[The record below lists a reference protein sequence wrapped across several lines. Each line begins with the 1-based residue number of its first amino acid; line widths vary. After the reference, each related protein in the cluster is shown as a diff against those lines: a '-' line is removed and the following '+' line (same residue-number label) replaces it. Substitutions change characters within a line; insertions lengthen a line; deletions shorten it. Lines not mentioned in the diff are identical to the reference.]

1 MILGR
6 TREDKVW
13 RLNKSTYLNMDCAV
27 LEKVLEAATEA
38 STAEVEGLIVE
49 GLEVK
54 KSSLPSSDASFP
66 TPNILLA
73 RVVARIKRLFQKTI
87 EIFQRY
93 LQELHWNVDLVH
105 LYQKFCFAI
114 FYQVANPI
122 VLFPDTLQSL
132 ASLLLTHK
140 SMSEFGVGGRA
151 RVVEVVRNNFD
162 LNSCDVKMVLLQFPG
177 ILLGLSKFH
186 LTNSITFTFDRL
198 N

>member
-73 RVVARIKRLFQKTI
+73 RVVARSKDCFKRLL
-87 EIFQRY
+87 RY
-93 LQELHWNVDLVH
+93 SNGICRSSIGMWIW
-105 LYQKFCFAI
+105 CI
-114 FYQVANPI
+114 C
-122 VLFPDTLQSL
+122 T
-132 ASLLLTHK
+132 K
-140 SMSEFGVGGRA
+140 SS
-151 RVVEVVRNNFD
+151 
-162 LNSCDVKMVLLQFPG
+162 VLLYF
-177 ILLGLSKFH
+177 IK
-186 LTNSITFTFDRL
+186 
-198 N
+198 